1 MNFDIDSLA
10 TASQRTF
17 DVVVG
22 HLPDPTPADEPVPVG
37 FTIVGPDSEQF
48 RAAERA
54 TAVFGILEA
63 ERRKAPLDLS
73 KPEDAGRMYDG
84 LEQSK
89 ALLLDHCVV
98 GWFGFMQGNDPA
110 PFTPENL
117 RKVLRAKP
125 HWARRLVGEI
135 ENAANFDA
143 A

>member
-10 TASQRTF
+10 TAAQKTY

-22 HLPDPTPADEPVPVG
+22 HLPGAEGADPTPVG
-37 FTIVGPDSEQF
+37 FTVVGPDSDQF

-54 TAVFGILEA
+54 TAVFGIQEA

-84 LEQSK
+84 LEGSK
-89 ALLLDHCVV
+89 AILLDHCVV
-98 GWFGFMQGNDPA
+98 GWFGFMQGDQA
-110 PFTPENL
+110 AAFTPENL

-135 ENAANFDA
+135 ENAANFDGA
-143 A
+143 

>member
-10 TASQRTF
+10 TAAQKTY

-22 HLPDPTPADEPVPVG
+22 HLPGPTPENPTPVG
-37 FTIVGPDSEQF
+37 FTVVGPDSEQF

-54 TAVFGILEA
+54 TAVFGIQEA
-63 ERRKAPLDLS
+63 ERRKVPLDLS

-84 LEQSK
+84 LENSK
-89 ALLLDHCVV
+89 AILLDHCVV
-98 GWFGFMQGNDPA
+98 GWFGFMQGDQPA
-110 PFTPENL
+110 AFTPENL

-135 ENAANFDA
+135 ENAANFDGA
-143 A
+143 